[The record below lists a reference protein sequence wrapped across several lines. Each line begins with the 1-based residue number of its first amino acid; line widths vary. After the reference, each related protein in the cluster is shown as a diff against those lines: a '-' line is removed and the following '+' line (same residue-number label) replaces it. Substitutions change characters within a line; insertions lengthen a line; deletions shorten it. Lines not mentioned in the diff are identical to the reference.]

1 MAPPGAPYPAPMGY
15 APPPK
20 PKTLLPIIG
29 GIFLVIAAIDGIGT
43 WAFVAFLGSLV
54 SGGMFGFIGGIIMA
68 CGAIEIIFAIVCLL
82 GGIMAIMRRMWA
94 LGVIGGILGLFLGG
108 SIALI
113 MGVILPEASL
123 FALIGLI
130 LIAISH
136 KEF

>member
-1 MAPPGAPYPAPMGY
+1 MPYPAPMGY

-20 PKTLLPIIG
+20 PKTLLPVIG
-29 GIFLVIAAIDGIGT
+29 GIFLVIAGIDGMAAWAYI
-43 WAFVAFLGSLV
+43 AFVAATLA
-54 SGGMFGFIGGIIMA
+54 GGIPVFGSAFASLIA
-68 CGAIEIIFAIVCLL
+68 VCGAIEIIFGIIALL

-94 LGVIGGILGLFLGG
+94 LGIVGGILGLFLLGFFFF
-108 SIALI
+108 
-113 MGVILPEASL
+113 EASL